1 MVQEMVPEGHNTE
14 VYPIAAVNEVLAKGI
29 DALVEEFAELADW
42 GDEDEDDGET
52 GDTVINFPISP

>member
-1 MVQEMVPEGHNTE
+1 MVPEGHNTE

-42 GDEDEDDGET
+42 GDEDGGDDGET
-52 GDTVINFPISP
+52 DDMVINVPRRP